1 MNKMVKRGLF
11 LGLIVLLVSAVT
23 IYFTIDLKALA
34 SLDYFKLSSLILAAL
49 ALIVGLFFDGRRLQ
63 RLVKMIG
70 YDLSLQ
76 AVLRVIFSNY
86 FMALLTPGASGGAV
100 AQVLIL
106 KSYGIPLME
115 ATPIVLVRTIF
126 SILFLIVMLPLVV
139 WQTDV
144 TIPYISQGMLL
155 TLSFLAVF
163 SLLLVLYLLQTK
175 FVRSLI
181 YQLGNRLHKTSP
193 KSLLIKLDRLN
204 EGFGLLYKHPR
215 DSFLVFIESGLS
227 LLALYCI
234 GPALM
239 FAFTGDLPLVTLL
252 GYMIVLNLILYFA
265 PTPGGTGVAEGLF
278 IVLFGAFVPT
288 GTIGLIAVAWR
299 LVAEYIPFLI
309 GMYAVLTLYGTQ
321 FIAKASKDT
330 EANS

>member
-34 SLDYFKLSSLILAAL
+34 SLDHFKLSSLILAAL

-106 KSYGIPLME
+106 RSYGIPLME

-309 GMYAVLTLYGTQ
+309 GMYAVLTLYGAQ

>member
-34 SLDYFKLSSLILAAL
+34 SLDHFKLSSLILAAL
-49 ALIVGLFFDGRRLQ
+49 ALTVGLFFDGRRLQ
-63 RLVKMIG
+63 RLVKMVG

-278 IVLFGAFVPT
+278 IVLFRAFVPT

-309 GMYAVLTLYGTQ
+309 GMYAVLTLYGAQ

>member
-34 SLDYFKLSSLILAAL
+34 SLDHFKLSSLILAAL
-49 ALIVGLFFDGRRLQ
+49 ALTVGLFFDGRRLQ
-63 RLVKMIG
+63 RLVKMVG
-70 YDLSLQ
+70 YELSLQ

-126 SILFLIVMLPLVV
+126 SIFFLIVMLPLVV

-163 SLLLVLYLLQTK
+163 SLLLVMYLLQTK

-181 YQLGNRLHKTSP
+181 YQLGKRLHKISP

-239 FAFTGDLPLVTLL
+239 FAFTGDLPLVTIL

-309 GMYAVLTLYGTQ
+309 GMYAVLTLYGAQ

>member
-34 SLDYFKLSSLILAAL
+34 SLDHFKLSSLILAAL

-309 GMYAVLTLYGTQ
+309 GMYAVLPLYGAQ
-321 FIAKASKDT
+321 FLAKASKDT

>member
-34 SLDYFKLSSLILAAL
+34 SLDHFKLSSLILAAL

-163 SLLLVLYLLQTK
+163 SLLLVMYLLQTK

-239 FAFTGDLPLVTLL
+239 FAFTGDLPLLTLL

-309 GMYAVLTLYGTQ
+309 GMYAVLTLYGAQ

>member
-1 MNKMVKRGLF
+1 MNKMVKRGLV

-34 SLDYFKLSSLILAAL
+34 SLDHFKLSSLFLAVL
-49 ALIVGLFFDGRRLQ
+49 ALTVGLFFDGRRLQ
-63 RLVKMIG
+63 RLVKMVG

-163 SLLLVLYLLQTK
+163 LLLLVMYLLQTK

-181 YQLGNRLHKTSP
+181 YQLGKRLHTTSP
-193 KSLLIKLDRLN
+193 KSLLVKLDRLN
-204 EGFGLLYKHPR
+204 EGFGLLYKHPKS
-215 DSFLVFIESGLS
+215 SFLVFIESGLS

-239 FAFTGDLPLVTLL
+239 SAFTGDLPLVTLL

-278 IVLFGAFVPT
+278 IVLFGAFVPA

-309 GMYAVLTLYGTQ
+309 GMYAVLTLYGAQ
-321 FIAKASKDT
+321 FIAKASRDT
-330 EANS
+330 EANP

>member
-34 SLDYFKLSSLILAAL
+34 SLDHFKLSSLILAAL

-163 SLLLVLYLLQTK
+163 SLLLVMYLLQTK

-309 GMYAVLTLYGTQ
+309 GMYAVLTLYGAQ

>member
-34 SLDYFKLSSLILAAL
+34 SLDHFKLSSLILAAL

-63 RLVKMIG
+63 RLVKMVG

-106 KSYGIPLME
+106 RSYGIPLME

-309 GMYAVLTLYGTQ
+309 GMYAVLTLYGAQ

>member
-11 LGLIVLLVSAVT
+11 LGLIVLIVSAVT

-34 SLDYFKLSSLILAAL
+34 SLDHFKLSSLILAAL

-63 RLVKMIG
+63 RLVKMVG

-106 KSYGIPLME
+106 RSYGIPLME

-309 GMYAVLTLYGTQ
+309 GMYAVLTLYGAQ

>member
-34 SLDYFKLSSLILAAL
+34 SLDHFKLSSLILAAL

-106 KSYGIPLME
+106 RSYGIPLME

-163 SLLLVLYLLQTK
+163 SLLLVMYLLQTK

-181 YQLGNRLHKTSP
+181 YQLGKRLHKTSP

-309 GMYAVLTLYGTQ
+309 GMYAVLTLYGAQ

>member
-34 SLDYFKLSSLILAAL
+34 SLDHFKLSSLILAAL

-144 TIPYISQGMLL
+144 TIPYISQGLLL

-309 GMYAVLTLYGTQ
+309 GMYAVLTLYGAQ

>member
-34 SLDYFKLSSLILAAL
+34 SLDHFKLSSLILAAL
-49 ALIVGLFFDGRRLQ
+49 ALTVGLFFDGRRLQ
-63 RLVKMIG
+63 RLVKMVG

-204 EGFGLLYKHPR
+204 ECFGLLYKHPR

-309 GMYAVLTLYGTQ
+309 GMYAVLTLYGAQ

>member
-34 SLDYFKLSSLILAAL
+34 SLDHFKLSSLILAAL

-239 FAFTGDLPLVTLL
+239 FAFTGDLPLVILL

-309 GMYAVLTLYGTQ
+309 GMYAVLTLYGAQ

>member
-34 SLDYFKLSSLILAAL
+34 SLDHFKLSSLILAAL
-49 ALIVGLFFDGRRLQ
+49 ALTVGLFFDGRRLQ
-63 RLVKMIG
+63 RLVKMVG

-144 TIPYISQGMLL
+144 TIPYISQGLLL

-309 GMYAVLTLYGTQ
+309 GMYAVLTLYGAQ

>member
-1 MNKMVKRGLF
+1 MVKRGLF

-34 SLDYFKLSSLILAAL
+34 SLDHFKLSSLILAAL
-49 ALIVGLFFDGRRLQ
+49 ALTVGLFFDGRRLQ
-63 RLVKMIG
+63 RLVKMVG

-163 SLLLVLYLLQTK
+163 SLLLVMYLLQTK
-175 FVRSLI
+175 FIRSLI
-181 YQLGNRLHKTSP
+181 YQLGKRLHKTSP
-193 KSLLIKLDRLN
+193 KSLLIKLDRFN

-309 GMYAVLTLYGTQ
+309 GMYAVLTLYGAQ

>member
-34 SLDYFKLSSLILAAL
+34 SLDHFKLSSLILAAL

-163 SLLLVLYLLQTK
+163 SLLLVMYLLQTK

-181 YQLGNRLHKTSP
+181 YQLGKRLHKTSP

-309 GMYAVLTLYGTQ
+309 GMYAVLTLYGAQ

>member
-11 LGLIVLLVSAVT
+11 LSLIVLLVSAVT

-34 SLDYFKLSSLILAAL
+34 SLDHFKLSSLILAAL

-106 KSYGIPLME
+106 RSYGISLME

-181 YQLGNRLHKTSP
+181 YQLGHRLHKTSP

>member
-34 SLDYFKLSSLILAAL
+34 SLDHFKLSSLILAAL

-181 YQLGNRLHKTSP
+181 YQLGKRLHKTSP
-193 KSLLIKLDRLN
+193 KSLLIKLDQLN

-215 DSFLVFIESGLS
+215 NSFLVFIESGLS

-309 GMYAVLTLYGTQ
+309 GMYAVLTLYGAQ

>member
-1 MNKMVKRGLF
+1 MFKRGLF
-11 LGLIVLLVSAVT
+11 LGLIVLLVSALT

-34 SLDYFKLSSLILAAL
+34 SLDHFKLSSLILAAL
-49 ALIVGLFFDGRRLQ
+49 ALTVGLFFDGRRLQ
-63 RLVKMIG
+63 RLVKMVG
-70 YDLSLQ
+70 YELSLQ

-144 TIPYISQGMLL
+144 TIPYISQGILL

-163 SLLLVLYLLQTK
+163 SLLLVMYLLQTK

-181 YQLGNRLHKTSP
+181 YQLGKRLHKTSP

-309 GMYAVLTLYGTQ
+309 GMYAVLTLYGAQ

>member
-11 LGLIVLLVSAVT
+11 LGLIVLLVSAFT

-34 SLDYFKLSSLILAAL
+34 SLDHFKLSSLILAAL
-49 ALIVGLFFDGRRLQ
+49 ALTVGLFFDGRRLQ

-70 YDLSLQ
+70 YDLSLP

-144 TIPYISQGMLL
+144 TIPYISQGLLL

-163 SLLLVLYLLQTK
+163 SLLLVMYLLQTK

-204 EGFGLLYKHPR
+204 EGFSLLYKHPR

-278 IVLFGAFVPT
+278 IVLFGGFVPT

-309 GMYAVLTLYGTQ
+309 GMYAVLTLYGAQ

-330 EANS
+330 AANS

>member
-34 SLDYFKLSSLILAAL
+34 SLDHFKLSSLILAAL

-309 GMYAVLTLYGTQ
+309 GMYAVLTLYGAQ

>member
-23 IYFTIDLKALA
+23 IYYTIDLKALA
-34 SLDYFKLSSLILAAL
+34 SLDHFKLSSLILAAL
-49 ALIVGLFFDGRRLQ
+49 ALTVGLFFDGRRLQ
-63 RLVKMIG
+63 RLIKMVG
-70 YDLSLQ
+70 YELSLQ

-163 SLLLVLYLLQTK
+163 SLLLVMYLLQTK

-181 YQLGNRLHKTSP
+181 YQLGKRLHTTSP
-193 KSLLIKLDRLN
+193 KSLLVKLDRLN
-204 EGFGLLYKHPR
+204 EGLGLLYKHPR

-278 IVLFGAFVPT
+278 IVLFGGFVPA

-309 GMYAVLTLYGTQ
+309 GMYAVLTLYGAQ

-330 EANS
+330 AANS

>member
-34 SLDYFKLSSLILAAL
+34 SLDHFKLSSLILAAL
-49 ALIVGLFFDGRRLQ
+49 ALTVGLFFDGRRLQ
-63 RLVKMIG
+63 RLVKMVG

-239 FAFTGDLPLVTLL
+239 LAFTGDLPLVTLL

-321 FIAKASKDT
+321 FISKASKDT

>member
-1 MNKMVKRGLF
+1 M
-11 LGLIVLLVSAVT
+11 
-23 IYFTIDLKALA
+23 
-34 SLDYFKLSSLILAAL
+34 
-49 ALIVGLFFDGRRLQ
+49 GLFFDGRRLQ

-126 SILFLIVMLPLVV
+126 SILFSIVMLPLVV

-309 GMYAVLTLYGTQ
+309 GMYAVLTLYGAQ

>member
-23 IYFTIDLKALA
+23 IYFTIDLKALV
-34 SLDYFKLSSLILAAL
+34 SLDHFKLSSLILAAL
-49 ALIVGLFFDGRRLQ
+49 ALTVGLFFDGRRLQ
-63 RLVKMIG
+63 RLVKMVG

-144 TIPYISQGMLL
+144 TIPYISQAMLL

-309 GMYAVLTLYGTQ
+309 GMYAVLTLYGAQ

>member
-34 SLDYFKLSSLILAAL
+34 SLDHFKLSSLILAAL

-63 RLVKMIG
+63 RLVKMVG

-106 KSYGIPLME
+106 RSYGIPLME

-175 FVRSLI
+175 FARSLI
-181 YQLGNRLHKTSP
+181 YQLGKRLHKTSP

-309 GMYAVLTLYGTQ
+309 GMYAVLTLYGAQ

>member
-34 SLDYFKLSSLILAAL
+34 SLDHFKLSSLILAAL
-49 ALIVGLFFDGRRLQ
+49 ALTVGLFLDGRRLQ
-63 RLVKMIG
+63 RLVKMVG

-309 GMYAVLTLYGTQ
+309 GMYAVLTLYGAQ